1 MSELVKD
8 EEHSQQ
14 QRMENGVNEE
24 DEDAVVAL
32 PDSESEAEDDGI
44 DAQYEQTHDAQLSD
58 HEDLDE
64 LDQSAGSCRSSEEDQ
79 AVDQDQHLQ
88 ERLTGDHQLQ
98 QQQQQ
103 QQQH

>member
-1 MSELVKD
+1 MVAQGGEENSYIEPSYDDVDRSEDSSSYDPTLYHNARPMSELVKD

-44 DAQYEQTHDAQLSD
+44 DA
-58 HEDLDE
+58 
-64 LDQSAGSCRSSEEDQ
+64 
-79 AVDQDQHLQ
+79 
-88 ERLTGDHQLQ
+88 
-98 QQQQQ
+98 
-103 QQQH
+103 